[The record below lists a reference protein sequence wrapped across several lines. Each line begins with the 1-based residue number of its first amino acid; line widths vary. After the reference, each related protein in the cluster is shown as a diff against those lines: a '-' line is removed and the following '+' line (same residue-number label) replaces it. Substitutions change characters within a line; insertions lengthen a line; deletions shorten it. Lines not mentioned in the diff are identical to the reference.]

1 MSEEL
6 EDALRRELRAESV
19 PFDESR
25 ADDMIRSVT
34 ESRLAG
40 APRAWLAP
48 LAAAAAVVV
57 VGGGI
62 ALATSGG
69 SGGNSTAGPERAG
82 GVGSSANTGG
92 SGYSVPECGSIGSG
106 APSLGVVG
114 TAVPVAGSSVYSV
127 PVPVRTYT
135 AIASAT
141 VGQNLPPDQNLPPES
156 ASEPDSSPYPPTV
169 SSTAGTS
176 RRAFGPRATAAT
188 ATPASVASATELPPP
203 TGSDAPVETVPRNDV
218 IVICAV
224 GTASPGSTPGEVCTQ
239 SGHEV
244 TCSGS
249 YCTKSGHRMTCV
261 GSGTCT
267 LPPASS
273 STGRY
278 NAVLCVDPPSV
289 GYATVAPTKWPLSY
303 LPTTPPT
310 VGGSTPIIGSASRS
324 TARRPSR

>member
-25 ADDMIRSVT
+25 AEDMIRSVT
-34 ESRLAG
+34 ESRVAG

-48 LAAAAAVVV
+48 LAAAASVVV

-69 SGGNSTAGPERAG
+69 GNNSAAGPESVGGPGLSSTANGPIYGVAG
-82 GVGSSANTGG
+82 
-92 SGYSVPECGSIGSG
+92 CGSIGSD
-106 APSLGVVG
+106 APTLSVVG
-114 TAVPVAGSSVYSV
+114 TAVPVEGSSAYSV
-127 PVPVRTYT
+127 PVPDRTYT

-141 VGQNLPPDQNLPPES
+141 VGQYLPPES
-156 ASEPDSSPYPPTV
+156 ASGPDRPPYPPTV
-169 SSTAGTS
+169 SSTAATS
-176 RRAFGPRATAAT
+176 RRAPGPRETAAT
-188 ATPASVASATELPPP
+188 ATPASPASVAPASELPPP
-203 TGSDAPVETVPRNDV
+203 TGSDAPVESVAPSDV

-224 GTASPGSTPGEVCTQ
+224 GTASPGSAPGEVCTQ

-249 YCTKSGHRMTCV
+249 YCTKSGHRVTCI

-267 LPPASS
+267 VPQASGS
-273 STGRY
+273 SVPY
-278 NAVLCVDPPSV
+278 NSVLCVDAPSATY
-289 GYATVAPTKWPLSY
+289 GTVAPSKWPLSY
-303 LPTTPPT
+303 LPTTSPT
-310 VGGSTPIIGSASRS
+310 AAGSSPVIGSASRS
-324 TARRPSR
+324 VPPSPPR